1 MLERPW
7 ATTCVC
13 VCVCV
18 CARARVCLCTYVQ
31 IFHGNLQEASQPFCA
46 ALVAPDGGES
56 QERDPNEVFLKV
68 HRRVHRA
75 QKYSA
80 LSHHAY
86 AISFCASEKGRRQTD
101 RERVRER
108 KQLEGSRGR
117 RREGHVVV
125 QAHDARDKL
134 SLTDRQNMYC
144 VI

>member
-1 MLERPW
+1 
-7 ATTCVC
+7 VC
-13 VCVCV
+13 VFVYIRADISWAS
-18 CARARVCLCTYVQ
+18 ARSISTFLCRTSPAR
-31 IFHGNLQEASQPFCA
+31 G
-46 ALVAPDGGES
+46 GGES
-56 QERDPNEVFLKV
+56 REGGKVGGRESLSSIIISKV